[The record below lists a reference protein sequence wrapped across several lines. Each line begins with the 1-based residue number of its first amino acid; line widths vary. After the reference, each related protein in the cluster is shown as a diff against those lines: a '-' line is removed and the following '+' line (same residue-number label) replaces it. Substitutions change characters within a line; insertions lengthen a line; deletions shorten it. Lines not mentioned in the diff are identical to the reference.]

1 VELVP
6 SDLVLPVSPIDTV
19 VVGLCVE
26 RYHSLL
32 IDLNYLEGWV
42 LILVGGH

>member
-1 VELVP
+1 MELVP
-6 SDLVLPVSPIDTV
+6 SDLILLISPIDTV

-42 LILVGGH
+42 LILVGAH